1 MQKNI
6 KLSDISIKVVRKN
19 IKNTHLSVYPPN
31 GHVILVTPKKTRF
44 EVARA
49 YAVSKLNWIRSQQ
62 VKLRE
67 QAREFPRK
75 FIDRE
80 SHQLWG
86 QRYLMKVNYRNSKPS
101 VVLSNKYIILT
112 VPRGYNLIKRA
123 KVIHNWHK
131 TLLHTFVPLL
141 IEKWERKLNVKV
153 SKYFLQKM
161 KTRWGSCNKAA
172 GNVRFNTELVKKPKD
187 LVEYIVIHEMAHLLE
202 AKHNSKFIEIL
213 NVHYPSWRDA
223 RSELNQLPLAAS

>member
-31 GHVILVTPKKTRF
+31 GRVILVTPKKTRF

-67 QAREFPRK
+67 QAREFPHK

-112 VPRGYNLIKRA
+112 VPHGYNLIKRA

-172 GNVRFNTELVKKPKD
+172 GNVRFNTELVKK
-187 LVEYIVIHEMAHLLE
+187 
-202 AKHNSKFIEIL
+202 AKRFS
-213 NVHYPSWRDA
+213 
-223 RSELNQLPLAAS
+223 